1 MDRSERRN
9 RQIWNIVG
17 DVSIPLS
24 VIDRTSSQRANNE
37 IDNVKNTISQLAL
50 IVSYRTLHL
59 PIAEYTFSSRAR
71 GTDI

>member
-17 DVSIPLS
+17 DVSMPLS

-50 IVSYRTLHL
+50 IESYRTLHL
-59 PIAEYTFSSRAR
+59 PIAQYTFSSRAR
-71 GTDI
+71 GTGI